1 MLGEANPFRG
11 SGRSGPTIP
20 NVDGGIKVRF
30 NLLPLCRNDHHH
42 VYIGGSFH
50 VSPPRCPNAKTEQG
64 RSSEAMLYG
73 SLGP

>member
-30 NLLPLCRNDHHH
+30 NFLLSCQNDH
-42 VYIGGSFH
+42 VYIGGSFD
-50 VSPPRCPNAKTEQG
+50 VSPPRCPNAKTKQG

-73 SLGP
+73 SPGP